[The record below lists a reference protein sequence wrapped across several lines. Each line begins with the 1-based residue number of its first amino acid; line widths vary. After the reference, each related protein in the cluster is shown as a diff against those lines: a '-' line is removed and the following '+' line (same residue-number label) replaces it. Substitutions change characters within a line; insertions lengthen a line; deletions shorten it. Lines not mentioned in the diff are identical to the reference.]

1 MISLERKL
9 LLRGQAAMV
18 RDARR
23 VGEAVGRMSQVV
35 YSSVPVGGE
44 DVPLVGAV
52 QDASDAAAVLPGLE
66 DGTALAGDDA
76 WIAWDQSEYAKGL
89 AEQLDEELTTAQVE
103 LARALTEAEEAL
115 TEAGLARSEA
125 AVAVADA
132 QAAVAEAGTAL
143 SEAIAAA
150 QAASDASVQAKLADG
165 RLTMS
170 GKAPVAADGVGKPVG
185 AVWMRQMAG
194 AVTAMWEWTALG
206 WVSRPLAEQIIPKVA
221 IGEGTYGE
229 LAGGRIK
236 ARSITADRVLIA
248 GGGNHIDNPS
258 FLGGDGWALDSGVSI
273 VADST
278 EGNYL
283 SFTGTGSTGALNSA
297 ILDVEPGDE
306 VLFEAEVWS
315 PGGFTGN
322 AGGLRAYR
330 YTVDGQSV
338 AMTVLNF
345 SPSVTPQKAAASY
358 VIPEGVC
365 QIQFRFATAITGGE
379 VRVRKPR
386 VRVKSAGE
394 LIVDGSILAQH
405 LEALTVSAEKLAA
418 NAVTAVK
425 IAAGAVTAEK
435 IMAGAVTTV
444 KLDALAVTAAKI
456 AAGAIIADKIAAGA
470 ITTAKLSAT
479 AIDGMTITGAL
490 IRTATSG
497 QRMEFTVHGLRAI
510 ASNGSVTASISSASG
525 GMLISGPLLSQGAGV
540 STTIRPE
547 HFQMAT
553 DAVGAASKATI
564 MSPGSVAVTANDR
577 NRAASLTADG
587 DAPRLSLSYL
597 PNGGSGTAF
606 EISQRL
612 DKSTKVYSP
621 GRIDVWADEA
631 EGVEFFAPVRFY
643 GDTDWVDC
651 IFQPGNTSPANRRLQ
666 VIRMGRKAY
675 LRGAV
680 MKSSGNIPATTYSHM
695 ANLPDERFFPAAG
708 APSAFPPVGAAGA
721 TPAFT
726 SINTAGAV
734 QVYPSAAVGWIDFA
748 GVSWFVD

>member
-1 MISLERKL
+1 MISLQRKL
-9 LLRGQAAMV
+9 ALRAQASQIQGTARSIAALARTTQAAHSTV
-18 RDARR
+18 
-23 VGEAVGRMSQVV
+23 AVGD
-35 YSSVPVGGE
+35 E
-44 DVPLVGAV
+44 DVSLVDTV
-52 QDASDAAAVLPGLE
+52 QDARDSAELLPGLE

-76 WIAWDQSEYAKGL
+76 WIAWDQSEYAVSL
-89 AEQLDEELTTAQVE
+89 AAELESELSAAKLELD
-103 LARALTEAEEAL
+103 RALEEAAEAL
-115 TEAGLARSEA
+115 ADAGLARSEA
-125 AVAVADA
+125 AQAVADA
-132 QAAVAEAGTAL
+132 QAAAAEAGTAL

-170 GKAPVAADGVGKPVG
+170 DKAPVVADGAGKPVG
-185 AVWMRQMAG
+185 AVWMRQVAG
-194 AVTAMWEWTALG
+194 AVTALWEWTALG

-405 LEALTVSAEKLAA
+405 LAALTVTAEKLAA

-470 ITTAKLSAT
+470 ITTAKLAAT

-490 IRTATSG
+490 IRTAPSG
-497 QRMEFTVHGLRAI
+497 QRLELDVNGLRAFN
-510 ASNGSVTASISSASG
+510 ASGAVVASLRADSGGLGLSGSLTSWAGGTSPRATLSNGTLVLDVPSKPGEEVLEVSPAGAYGNSKYAIAFGNQSTGLQSSTYIFG
-525 GMLISGPLLSQGAGV
+525 RLIRFAGP
-540 STTIRPE
+540 
-547 HFQMAT
+547 
-553 DAVGAASKATI
+553 
-564 MSPGSVAVTANDR
+564 
-577 NRAASLTADG
+577 
-587 DAPRLSLSYL
+587 
-597 PNGGSGTAF
+597 
-606 EISQRL
+606 
-612 DKSTKVYSP
+612 
-621 GRIDVWADEA
+621 
-631 EGVEFFAPVRFY
+631 VEFQ
-643 GDTDWVDC
+643 GDTDWTN
-651 IFQPGNTSPANRRLQ
+651 ISPPGATGTCQWKRVNGI
-666 VIRMGRKAY
+666 VY
-675 LRGAV
+675 LRFDLTLSTLLAPGTNRDPV
-680 MKSSGNIPATTYSHM
+680 FVVPSDATPGTPTPINVGGGL
-695 ANLPDERFFPAAG
+695 NLPAAG
-708 APSAFPPVGAAGA
+708 RVWTNGNV
-721 TPAFT
+721 
-726 SINTAGAV
+726 SIRNNHSGSENLYRGFG
-734 QVYPSAAVGWIDFA
+734 QWPL
-748 GVSWFVD
+748 